1 MTEAELTTAA
11 DFHDGSV
18 CPACQTAVRTGDPI
32 HLCVK
37 CGASSHEACWRR
49 ESGCTSYF
57 CRKERTADVAGAP
70 EICISKSEAE
80 SLPDAKLL
88 PSATV
93 YPQGREGRYPKRFS
107 KSAILA
113 LLLGFLAS
121 LGVAVAMLGF
131 IRESRGA
138 GGFGVLAIT
147 LVLSGIC
154 WIACMALA
162 VFSLVAIAGNSR
174 LKGSWM
180 SVASILLNIALV
192 VAIPILGLKFG
203 YSSGRMGKIEFRD
216 PPEAL
221 QNVKNPAIRT
231 AMRANVVVH
240 TSGRGLMGGVIT
252 GSGVIVD
259 LDAQRAL
266 ILTNRHVIDPSFREG
281 NAEAPAGARIEVIFC
296 GKERVDATVKWCDPN
311 GLDLALLECQPSD
324 IKRPAAANF
333 KLPTDGGIGADVF
346 AVGNPMEHGW
356 TYTEG
361 VISSVRERVLGS
373 LRVKIYQTQT
383 PINQG
388 NSGGGLYDVKGTLI
402 GINSWTLSKSI
413 AENLNFAIA
422 LEAAQEA
429 LKPLI
434 EKREAKSVKREKP
447 KG

>member
-1 MTEAELTTAA
+1 MSDTELTTAA
-11 DFHDGSV
+11 EHHDGSI

-32 HLCVK
+32 HLCAK

-49 ESGCTSYF
+49 EGGCTSYF
-57 CRKERTADVAGAP
+57 CRKERKADVGGAAG
-70 EICISKSEAE
+70 ITISKSEAE
-80 SLPDAKLL
+80 NLPEAKLL

-93 YPQGREGRYPKRFS
+93 YPEGRDGRYPKRFS
-107 KSAILA
+107 KAAILS
-113 LLLGFLAS
+113 LLLGTLSS
-121 LGVAVAMLGF
+121 LGMSAAMLSLMGSPEFRSDLGSLFLVAVVPGL
-131 IRESRGA
+131 IW
-138 GGFGVLAIT
+138 V
-147 LVLSGIC
+147 
-154 WIACMALA
+154 ACMALA

-174 LKGSWM
+174 LKGAWM
-180 SVASILLNIALV
+180 SVTSILLNIGLV
-192 VAIPILGLKFG
+192 VIIPVIGFNVS
-203 YSSGRMGKIEFRD
+203 YNPGRLDKIEFRD

-221 QNVKNPAIRT
+221 DSVEDPAIRT

-240 TSGRGLMGGVIT
+240 TSGQGFMGGVIT

-266 ILTNRHVIDPSFREG
+266 IITNRHVIDPTFSEG
-281 NAEAPAGARIEVIFC
+281 RSRAPASARIEVIFC
-296 GKERVDATVKWCDPN
+296 GKERVDATVKWYHPN
-311 GLDLALLECQPSD
+311 GLDLALLECQPTD

-333 KLPTDGGIGADVF
+333 DLPTASGIGADVF

-356 TYTEG
+356 TYTQG

-373 LRVKIYQTQT
+373 LRIKIYQTQT

-388 NSGGGLYDVKGTLI
+388 NSGGGLYNVKGKLI

-422 LEAAQEA
+422 LEAAREA
-429 LKPLI
+429 LKPLMD
-434 EKREAKSVKREKP
+434 KRSARPARPEKP